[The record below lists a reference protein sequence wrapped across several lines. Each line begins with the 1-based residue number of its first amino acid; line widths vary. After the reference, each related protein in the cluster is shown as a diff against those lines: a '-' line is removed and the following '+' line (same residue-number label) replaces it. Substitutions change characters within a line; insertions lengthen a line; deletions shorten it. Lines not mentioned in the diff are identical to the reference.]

1 MNTDIKT
8 IYWKVNYVIHISL
21 VCPLSLSMIKVCV
34 SDCNHNFHALS
45 KTKFISLNKG
55 AVAGL
60 FPTTE
65 SNVRTAMGVE
75 ICKLFYYRPHWQTP
89 LAKKF
94 KDLCSE
100 MCHIFVLTRN
110 MITKFYNKKRGVI
123 CKFSLKIDFEGRRRI
138 LCLKRTK
145 KITTLVYFV
154 NIKQFGRHKLKCY
167 MDVLHKQTVS
177 ISY

>member
-1 MNTDIKT
+1 
-8 IYWKVNYVIHISL
+8 
-21 VCPLSLSMIKVCV
+21 MIKVCV
-34 SDCNHNFHALS
+34 SDYNHNFHALY

-55 AVAGL
+55 AVAG
-60 FPTTE
+60 FFQTTE

-75 ICKLFYYRPHWQTP
+75 ICNLFYYRPHLQTP

-110 MITKFYNKKRGVI
+110 MTTKVYNNKRGVI

-138 LCLKRTK
+138 LCLKHIE
-145 KITTLVYFV
+145 KIRNTITALVYSV

-177 ISY
+177 IFIK